1 MEVIVV
7 TIGDELLTGHTVDTN
22 SAWMGRAMN
31 ARGFSIAKRVTIGD
45 SHHEIVA
52 TIREALLQCDVVLV
66 TGGLGPT
73 SDDVTKKALCQLSG
87 SQLVLH
93 QASLQL
99 IKEFLALRGYPLSST
114 NQAQALVPE
123 ACTALLNKLG
133 AVPGMWFE
141 IDGKIL
147 VSMPG
152 VPYEME
158 YLMTHEVL
166 PRLEDRFH
174 PKPVLHRWAITQGI
188 PEAML
193 ADRLQLFE
201 AGLPDFIR
209 LAYLPSQGIIKLRLS
224 AYDATPEQE
233 EILNK
238 KSAELLLTIPDAVVG
253 NSDESLSEIAGSLL
267 LKKNKTLALAESCT
281 GGYIAHLITQ
291 VPGSSAY
298 FKGGVV
304 AYSNQVKMAVL
315 GVNPATLEAHGA
327 VSTQTAAEMAEGVLK
342 SLQADYALATTG
354 IAGPDGGT
362 AFKPVGMVCV
372 ALATCNKVVSETL
385 QFGKHRNNNIIRT
398 ANTALGKLI
407 RELMLL

>member
-45 SHHEIVA
+45 SHNEIVA

-87 SQLVLH
+87 SPLVLH
-93 QASLQL
+93 QPSLRL

-123 ACTALLNKLG
+123 ACTALLNRLG

-174 PKPVLHRWAITQGI
+174 PQPVLHRWAITQGI

-233 EILNK
+233 ETLNK

-253 NSDESLSEIAGSLL
+253 DSDESLSEIVGSLL
-267 LKKNKTLALAESCT
+267 IRKKKTLALAESCT

-304 AYSNQVKMAVL
+304 AYSNEVKVEVL

-327 VSTQTAAEMAEGVLK
+327 VSTQTAAEMADGVRK
-342 SLQADYALATTG
+342 RLQADYALATTG

-372 ALATCNKVVSETL
+372 ALATNETVVSETF
-385 QFGKHRNNNIIRT
+385 QFGSHRSNNIIRT

-407 RELMLL
+407 RELLLL